1 MPPGQVES
9 FQMVVLDY
17 LPKVSI
23 PTAYYPLPTANY
35 LLPTANYLLPTAVL
49 HTLFLTFALSNP
61 NFMSNGIYRV
71 PQAINEP
78 ILNYGSGSRERAEL
92 QDALAEARSK
102 VKDVPMYIG
111 GEEIRTE
118 VTKKLSP
125 PHDHQHIL
133 GHYHEGDASHVTQAI
148 NAALAAKQAWASL
161 DWEHRAAIFLKAA
174 DLLAG
179 PYRPVINA
187 ATMLGQSKNA
197 FQAEIDA
204 ACEMID
210 FLRFNVQYMYE
221 IYQQQP
227 ISSKGVWNRVEHR
240 PLEGFVFALTP
251 FNFTAIAGNLPS
263 SAAMMGN
270 TVVWKPAN
278 SAIYA
283 ASVLMEVFI
292 KAGLPAGVIN
302 LVYVSGPVAGDVI
315 FNHRDFAGIHFT
327 GSTEVFRN
335 VWSEIGKNIS
345 VYKSY
350 PRIVGETGGKDFIMA
365 HASAEAKVVV
375 TALSRGAFEF
385 QGQKC
390 SAASRAY
397 IPASLWPEVKKGLLA
412 DLASMKMGG
421 TENFENFINAVIDE
435 KAFDKITSYI
445 DQAKDNPDV
454 EIISGG
460 HYNKSKGY
468 FIEPTVIVAKK
479 GDYVTMCEEIF
490 GPVLTIYVYEDN
502 MFDQT
507 LDLVDRT
514 GIYALTGS
522 IIAQD
527 RYVIDHAMKKLVN
540 AAGNFYIND
549 KCTGAVVG
557 QQPFGGARGSGTNDK
572 AGSMINLLR
581 WVSPRTIKE
590 TFVPPVDYRY
600 PFLEK

>member
-1 MPPGQVES
+1 
-9 FQMVVLDY
+9 
-17 LPKVSI
+17 
-23 PTAYYPLPTANY
+23 
-35 LLPTANYLLPTAVL
+35 
-49 HTLFLTFALSNP
+49 
-61 NFMSNGIYRV
+61 
-71 PQAINEP
+71 
-78 ILNYGSGSRERAEL
+78 
-92 QDALAEARSK
+92 
-102 VKDVPMYIG
+102 
-111 GEEIRTE
+111 
-118 VTKKLSP
+118 
-125 PHDHQHIL
+125 
-133 GHYHEGDASHVTQAI
+133 
-148 NAALAAKQAWASL
+148 
-161 DWEHRAAIFLKAA
+161 
-174 DLLAG
+174 LAG
-179 PYRPVINA
+179 PYRPIINA

-210 FLRFNVQYMYE
+210 FLRFNVQYMHE
-221 IYQQQP
+221 IYNQQP

-315 FNHRDFAGIHFT
+315 FKHRDFAGIHFT

-345 VYKSY
+345 AYKSY

-365 HASAEAKVVV
+365 HASAEVPVIV

-421 TENFENFINAVIDE
+421 TEDFENFINAVIDD

-445 DQAKDNPDV
+445 DKAKNSPDV
-454 EIISGG
+454 EIIAGG
-460 HYNKSKGY
+460 TYDKSKGY
-468 FIEPTVIVAKK
+468 FIAPTILLAKK
-479 GDYVTMCEEIF
+479 DDYITLCEEIF
-490 GPVLTIYVYEDN
+490 GPVLTVYVYDDN
-502 MFDQT
+502 KFDET
-507 LDLVDRT
+507 LELVDRT

-600 PFLEK
+600 PFLAK